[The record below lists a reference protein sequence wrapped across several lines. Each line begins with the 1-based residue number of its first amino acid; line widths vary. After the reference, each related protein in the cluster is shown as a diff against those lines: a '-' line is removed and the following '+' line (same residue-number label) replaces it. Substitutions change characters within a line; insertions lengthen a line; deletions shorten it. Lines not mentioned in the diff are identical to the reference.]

1 MSERIVIVGAGQ
13 SGLQIAESLRA
24 EGFAGELALL
34 GEETSPPYQRPPLS
48 KAWLAGETADDRL
61 VIRNPDFFAAKKIDL
76 RLGARVACLDLAGR
90 RALLADGSALD
101 WTGLAL
107 ATGARAR
114 RPDLPGAALSGVYVL
129 RDLADAHQISRRLD
143 TARQVVIIGGGFI
156 GLEVA
161 AAALKRGCAVT
172 LIEALDRLM
181 ARAVTP
187 KISAFFADLHR
198 AHGVDL
204 LFGEQVAAIVGAD
217 GAATGVAT
225 ASGRLFPAD
234 LVVFGIGAQPNDEL
248 AAVAGLA
255 VSRGVI
261 VDSCGRTSADAVV
274 AAGDCAALRGAD
286 GALRRFESVQF
297 AVEMA
302 KAAAAALMGRE
313 KPFVAAPWFWSD
325 QYDVKLQM
333 AGLSEGF
340 DLCVERPAGAAGFSL
355 FYYRADRLVAVDSV
369 NRPGD
374 HLLARR
380 LLDGGLSPDPA
391 AVADPTRDLKALLR

>member
-34 GEETSPPYQRPPLS
+34 GEEASPPYQRPPLS

-76 RLGARVACLDLAGR
+76 RLGVRVAGLDLAGR
-90 RALLADGSALD
+90 RAVLADGSALD

-114 RPDLPGAALSGVYVL
+114 RPDLPGAALSGVCVL

-143 TARQVVIIGGGFI
+143 AAQRVVIIGGGFI

-161 AAALKRGCAVT
+161 AAARKRGCAVT

-204 LFGEQVAAIVGAD
+204 LFGEQVAAIAGAD
-217 GAATGVAT
+217 GAATAVAT
-225 ASGRLFPAD
+225 VSGRLFPAD

-248 AAVAGLA
+248 AAAAGLA

-261 VDSCGRTSADAVV
+261 VDSCGRTSTEGVV

-286 GALRRFESVQF
+286 GSLRRFESVQF

-313 KPFVAAPWFWSD
+313 KPFNAAPWFWSD

-333 AGLSEGF
+333 AGLNEGF